1 MRAKRQPKRAHLR
14 TRKHSRQHFDD
25 VLEAVD
31 IVVVQNDSVRRLG
44 RHARARV
51 HVDGWSAN
59 VDGVSLPV
67 LEGIQPRQAAGY
79 LASHLI
85 VFWR

>member
-14 TRKHSRQHFDD
+14 TRQDSREHFDD

-31 IVVVQNDSVRRLG
+31 VVVVQNDSVGRLG

-51 HVDGWSAN
+51 YVDGWSTN
-59 VDGVSLPV
+59 IDLVSLPV
-67 LEGIQPRQAAGY
+67 LEGVQPRQAAGY